1 MDFATKES
9 FGWNFFAGPV
19 LDYCLASTTKSS
31 HKDWPYKSE
40 EGKWLK
46 VLRIGLPQNRI
57 HDPLF
62 GISVNGYYD
71 SGTLSTR
78 YKIEKIIYND

>member
-1 MDFATKES
+1 MDSATKES
-9 FGWNFFAGPV
+9 FGWNLFAGPV

-46 VLRIGLPQNRI
+46 VLRSGLPQNQI
-57 HDPLF
+57 VIGLVPLRSR
-62 GISVNGYYD
+62 GGLGMPARRL
-71 SGTLSTR
+71 GT
-78 YKIEKIIYND
+78 N